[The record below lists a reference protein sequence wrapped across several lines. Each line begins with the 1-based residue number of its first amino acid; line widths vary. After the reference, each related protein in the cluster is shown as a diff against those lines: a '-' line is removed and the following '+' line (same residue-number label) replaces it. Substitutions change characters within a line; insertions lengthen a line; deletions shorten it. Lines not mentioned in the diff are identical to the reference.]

1 MRGVLCFLV
10 TVLGMGGWQLAGAGS
25 PQPDSGG
32 EAEVRFRKL
41 LETYVARL
49 QPLHIE
55 RERADWAANISGSD
69 ADFARKNAA
78 EQALIELRSDRA
90 VFAELKQLKESGQVT
105 DPILARQLDVMYRAF
120 LPGQADPE
128 LQKRIVALESEVEQ
142 TFNTFRATVD
152 GKTLTENDVREII
165 ATTKDPAAAEAAW
178 KAYMEVGRRV
188 EPKLRELVKLRNEMA
203 RQLGFDNYQAL
214 RLKTQEIDPDEL
226 MKLFDELDAL
236 TAAPFAEFKAKLD
249 ARRAV
254 WFGIG
259 VAELRPW
266 SYGDLFF
273 QEAPPAEESG
283 LDNLFKNADLVEIAT
298 RYFDG
303 LGMQVADILARSS
316 LYEQPGKTPHAF
328 ATDIDRAGDVRILLN
343 LQPNA
348 YWADTILHELG
359 HAVYDVYI
367 DSNLPFLLRTASHG
381 ITTEGVALMFG
392 AMSKNEQWLKEFLGL
407 EAAETARAGAA
418 AREALQAEKL
428 IFSRWAQVMVRFE
441 QGMYADPEQD
451 LGKLWWDLKR
461 KYQLLNPPADTGR
474 PDYAAK
480 AHIVTTPI
488 YYHNYLMGEL
498 FAAQIR
504 AQIAKDVL
512 RGADPVRASFINQ
525 PAVGAWLRER
535 VFAPGNL
542 YSWNEL
548 TRRATGAPLSAT
560 FFAQE
565 YVR

>member
-1 MRGVLCFLV
+1 
-10 TVLGMGGWQLAGAGS
+10 
-25 PQPDSGG
+25 
-32 EAEVRFRKL
+32 
-41 LETYVARL
+41 
-49 QPLHIE
+49 
-55 RERADWAANISGSD
+55 
-69 ADFARKNAA
+69 
-78 EQALIELRSDRA
+78 
-90 VFAELKQLKESGQVT
+90 
-105 DPILARQLDVMYRAF
+105 MYRAF

-367 DSNLPFLLRTASHG
+367 DSSLPFLLRTASHG
-381 ITTEGVALMFG
+381 ITTEGVALMYG

-407 EAAETARAGAA
+407 EAAEAARAGAA

-441 QGMYADPEQD
+441 QGMYADPDQD

-461 KYQLLNPPADTGR
+461 KYQLLNPPEDTGQ

-512 RGADPVRASFINQ
+512 GGADPVRASFINQ